1 MTSLSAYLRME
12 RVDVTEEV
20 TFYAP
25 GATSWH
31 DLRLR
36 ALRAMRAEALPD
48 DPLYPSPIFEPE
60 EAEEV

>member
-12 RVDVTEEV
+12 RVDVSLEV

-25 GATSWH
+25 SATSWA
-31 DLRLR
+31 DPRLR

-48 DPLYPSPIFEPE
+48 DPLYPSPVFI
-60 EAEEV
+60 AEEIEEQ